1 MLFARRPGGNR
12 RCSTILK
19 SGSRA
24 GRVFGS
30 MSCFTLWIIE
40 DVMRNSKRVGVAGL
54 AFILVVAFAGS
65 GSRAQGERND
75 PKTKKIRIVTVVKR
89 TGIGWFER
97 MEEGIK
103 QFAAQNGVDATMT
116 GADDADPQKQADII
130 RKLIAEKPDAITVV
144 PNSPEA
150 LEEVLKQARTA
161 GIKVVTHEAS
171 NQVNTDVDIEAFDN
185 LAYGSNLMDE
195 LASCMGGSGKYV
207 AFVGHT
213 TARSHMRWATA
224 AFERAKQ
231 KYPKIVRISAPVE
244 STERLETA
252 YQKAKELLAKHPDLE
267 GFEGSSVVDVAG
279 IGRAVREAGVQG
291 KTCVMGTSLPSVAG
305 EFLNDGA
312 VDKMFLWD
320 PLVAGQAQVKLA
332 LMLIKGEKIAPGLDL
347 GLPGYRNLT
356 RIAGTPHG
364 LAGSGWIA
372 IDKSNVRQYPFD

>member
-1 MLFARRPGGNR
+1 VAAFAVR
-12 RCSTILK
+12 
-19 SGSRA
+19 GSR
-24 GRVFGS
+24 VQ
-30 MSCFTLWIIE
+30 
-40 DVMRNSKRVGVAGL
+40 DDRNATNPGKV
-54 AFILVVAFAGS
+54 
-65 GSRAQGERND
+65 
-75 PKTKKIRIVTVVKR
+75 RIVTVVKR
-89 TGIGWFER
+89 TGIAWFER

-116 GADDADPQKQADII
+116 GADDADPRKQADII
-130 RKLIAEKPDAITVV
+130 RQLIAEKPNAITVV

-150 LEEVLKQARTA
+150 LEEVLKEARAA

-185 LAYGSNLMDE
+185 VAFGSYLMDQ
-195 LASCMGGSGKYV
+195 LASCMGGTGKYV

-224 AFERAKQ
+224 AYERAKQ
-231 KYPKIVRISAPVE
+231 TYPKIERIAAPVE
-244 STERLETA
+244 TAENQETA
-252 YQKAKELLAKHPDLE
+252 YRKAKDLLAKHPDLQ

-312 VDKMFLWD
+312 VDKIVLWD
-320 PLVAGQAQVKLA
+320 PAVAGQAQDKLA
-332 LMLIKGEKIAPGLDL
+332 LLLIQGKKISPGLDL
-347 GLPGYRNLT
+347 GLPGYRNLKE
-356 RIAGTPHG
+356 IPGTPHA

-372 IDKSNVRQYPFD
+372 IDKSNASRYPF

>member
-1 MLFARRPGGNR
+1 ML
-12 RCSTILK
+12 
-19 SGSRA
+19 
-24 GRVFGS
+24 
-30 MSCFTLWIIE
+30 
-40 DVMRNSKRVGVAGL
+40 NSKRVIVAGL
-54 AFILVVAFAGS
+54 AVVFVVAFAVS
-65 GSRAQGERND
+65 ASRGQGGRND
-75 PKTKKIRIVTVVKR
+75 SKTKKIRIVTVVKR
-89 TGIGWFER
+89 TGIVWFER

-130 RKLIAEKPDAITVV
+130 RKLIGEKPDAITVV

-150 LEEVLKQARTA
+150 LEEVLKQARAA

-185 LAYGSNLMDE
+185 LAFGSHLMDE

-224 AFERAKQ
+224 AYDRARQ
-231 KYPKIVRISAPVE
+231 EYPQIVRISAPVE
-244 STERLETA
+244 TAERLETA
-252 YQKAKELLAKHPDLE
+252 YQQAKELLAKYPDLKA
-267 GFEGSSVVDVAG
+267 FEGSSVVDAAG

-305 EFLNDGA
+305 EFLDDGA

-320 PLVAGQAQVKLA
+320 PLVAGQAQDKLA
-332 LMLIKGEKIAPGLDL
+332 LMLIKGEKIGPGSDL
-347 GLPGYRNLT
+347 GLPGYRNLKA
-356 RIAGTPHG
+356 IPGTPHG

-372 IDKSNVRQYPFD
+372 IDKSNVRQYPF

>member
-1 MLFARRPGGNR
+1 MIQKP
-12 RCSTILK
+12 IL
-19 SGSRA
+19 
-24 GRVFGS
+24 
-30 MSCFTLWIIE
+30 
-40 DVMRNSKRVGVAGL
+40 GVVVDL
-54 AFILVVAFAGS
+54 ALILVVALVAVRAS
-65 GSRAQGERND
+65 SAQGDRND
-75 PKTKKIRIVTVVKR
+75 AKTKKIRIVTVVKR

-97 MEEGIK
+97 MEKGIA

-130 RKLIAEKPDAITVV
+130 RKLIGEKPDAITVV
-144 PNSPEA
+144 PNSPES
-150 LEEVLKQARTA
+150 LEEVLQQARAA

-185 LAYGSNLMDE
+185 LAFGSHLMDE

-213 TARSHMRWATA
+213 TARSHIRWATA
-224 AFERAKQ
+224 AYERARQ

-244 STERLETA
+244 TAERLETA
-252 YQKAKELLAKHPDLE
+252 YQQAKDLLAKHPDLK

-305 EFLNDGA
+305 EFLDDGA

-320 PLVAGQAQVKLA
+320 PLVAGQAQHKLA
-332 LMLIKGEKIAPGLDL
+332 LMLIQGKKIAPGLDL
-347 GLPGYRNLT
+347 GLPGYRNLKK
-356 RIAGTPHG
+356 IPGTPHG

-372 IDKSNVRQYPFD
+372 IDKSNVRQYPF